1 MKKLFPIILLTF
13 SGLCTFAQK
22 SAVLESFNKYGID
35 PAILETEARQKPAN
49 YAYDLKY
56 TSITGEKESVSI
68 AKFDPSKPEESQW
81 TVISVKGKSPSAS
94 EIKTFRKE
102 HSKPPANAGKTDEN
116 TYKVE
121 KDNTDYLVISY
132 KQDPASIPSE
142 ASFMKDCRH
151 YITINKKTKR
161 LEKLQS
167 LNEKPLKIK
176 ILKAEKLDLVVKYN
190 YNESEKVYMTESE
203 DLNLMVKLLGQ
214 LAPFETL
221 SEYSNYKKVK

>member
-1 MKKLFPIILLTF
+1 MKKLFSVILLTI

-22 SAVLESFNKYGID
+22 SDVLAAFRKYGFD
-35 PAILETEARQKPAN
+35 PIILETQTRQRPAN

-56 TSITGEKESVSI
+56 TSITGEKENVSI
-68 AKFDPSKPEESQW
+68 AKFDPSKPEGEQW
-81 TVISVKGKSPSAS
+81 SVVSVKGKSPSAS
-94 EIKTFRKE
+94 DIKTFKKE
-102 HSKPPANAGKTDEN
+102 HSKPPANPGKTDEN
-116 TYKVE
+116 TYKIE
-121 KDNTDYLVISY
+121 KDNTDYMVISY

-190 YNESEKVYMTESE
+190 YNESENIYLTESE

-214 LAPFETL
+214 LAPFETI
-221 SEYSNYKKVK
+221 SEYTNYKKI